1 MHEYPC
7 GHNHDGELAKL
18 LGIFRMAVGYAGRNI
33 EDFTAYCHQNDVPIP
48 RESCAD
54 DIAVAFETATVM
66 AQAATAAALAN
77 EGENLVLDL
86 ENLLR
91 GHSE

>member
-1 MHEYPC
+1 MNEYPC

-18 LGIFRMAVGYAGRNI
+18 LGIFRMAVGYAARNV

-48 RESCAD
+48 REACAAD
-54 DIAVAFETATVM
+54 LESAYETATSM
-66 AQAATAAALAN
+66 AQTATAIALHT

-86 ENLLR
+86 ENLLK
-91 GHSE
+91 GNME